1 MKRMKQLLMT
11 MALLM
16 CAVTTNAQTAN
27 VTDRDLI
34 GVWTLEWMQY
44 DGEKKIVCGKETGYA
59 QFKYYGPDGEY
70 ACAEIAMT
78 RDGKVVV
85 MPHEYGTYTFKNGV
99 YSEMGRP
106 AVRPSDMVLTDKT
119 HFRGRWKNRSDSWVK
134 QPNMPEKVVRYIVER
149 CKLKDTPADI
159 QQSIKQNIFK

>member
-1 MKRMKQLLMT
+1 MKRMKQILMT

-16 CAVTTNAQTAN
+16 CAITTNAQTAN
-27 VTDRDLI
+27 VTDRDII
-34 GVWTLEWMQY
+34 GVWTLEWLQY
-44 DGEKKIVCGKETGYA
+44 DGEKKIMGGKTKGYT

-70 ACAEIAMT
+70 ACAEIVLT
-78 RDGKVVV
+78 RKGTVVV

-119 HFRGRWKNRSDSWVK
+119 HFRGRWKNRNDSWVK
-134 QPNMPEKVVRYIVER
+134 HPQMPDKVVRYIVDR
-149 CKLKDTPADI
+149 CKTKETPSDV
-159 QQSIKQNIFK
+159 QQLIKQSMFK

>member
-1 MKRMKQLLMT
+1 MRQIKQTIMT
-11 MALLM
+11 LAALLM
-16 CAVTTNAQTAN
+16 CAMQVNAQTAR
-27 VTDRDLI
+27 VTDKDII
-34 GVWTLEWMQY
+34 GAWTLEWLQY

-106 AVRPSDMVLTDKT
+106 ASELKMTDKT

-134 QPNMPEKVVRYIVER
+134 QSNMPEKVVRYIVDY
-149 CKLKDTPADI
+149 CKLKQTPADI
-159 QQSIKQNIFK
+159 QQSIKQYIFK

>member
-1 MKRMKQLLMT
+1 MRQIKQTIMT
-11 MALLM
+11 LAALLM
-16 CAVTTNAQTAN
+16 CAMQVNAQTAR
-27 VTDRDLI
+27 VTDKDII
-34 GVWTLEWMQY
+34 GAWTLEWLQY
-44 DGEKKIVCGKETGYA
+44 DGEKKIMGGKTTGYT

-99 YSEMGRP
+99 YSEMGRSASP
-106 AVRPSDMVLTDKT
+106 LTLTDKT

-149 CKLKDTPADI
+149 CKLKDTPADV
-159 QQSIKQNIFK
+159 QQLIKQSMFK

>member
-1 MKRMKQLLMT
+1 MKRMKHLLMT

-27 VTDRDLI
+27 VTDRNLI
-34 GVWTLEWMQY
+34 GVWTLEWMQF
-44 DGEKKIVCGKETGYA
+44 DGEKKIVCGKETGYSSLK
-59 QFKYYGPDGEY
+59 FYGTNGEY
-70 ACAEIAMT
+70 ANAEIVLT
-78 RDGKVVV
+78 SDGTVVV

-134 QPNMPEKVVRYIVER
+134 QPNMPEKVVRYIVDY

-159 QQSIKQNIFK
+159 SQSIKQNIFK

>member
-1 MKRMKQLLMT
+1 MRQIKQTIMT
-11 MALLM
+11 LAALLM
-16 CAVTTNAQTAN
+16 CAMQVNAQTAN

-34 GVWTLEWMQY
+34 GVWTLEWMQF
-44 DGEKKIVCGKETGYA
+44 DGEKKIMCGKTTGYS
-59 QFKYYGPDGEY
+59 QFKYYGADGEY

-78 RDGKVVV
+78 SDGKVVV

-99 YSEMGRP
+99 YSEMGRSASP
-106 AVRPSDMVLTDKT
+106 LTLTDKT

-134 QPNMPEKVVRYIVER
+134 QPQMPEKVVRYIVER

>member
-1 MKRMKQLLMT
+1 M
-11 MALLM
+11 
-16 CAVTTNAQTAN
+16 
-27 VTDRDLI
+27 
-34 GVWTLEWMQY
+34 
-44 DGEKKIVCGKETGYA
+44 CGKTTGYT

-70 ACAEIAMT
+70 ACAEIVLI
-78 RDGKVVV
+78 RKGKVVV

-106 AVRPSDMVLTDKT
+106 ASELKMTDKT

-134 QPNMPEKVVRYIVER
+134 QPQMPEKVVRYIVER

-159 QQSIKQNIFK
+159 SQSIKQNIFK

>member
-34 GVWTLEWMQY
+34 GVWTLKWMQY
-44 DGEKKIVCGKETGYA
+44 DGEKKIMCGKTTGYT

-70 ACAEIAMT
+70 AAAGIVLSTE
-78 RDGKVVV
+78 GKIVVI
-85 MPHEYGTYTFKNGV
+85 PQEYGTYSLKNGW
-99 YSEMGRP
+99 YMEMGRP
-106 AVRPSDMVLTDKT
+106 ALKDAVILTDKT
-119 HFRGRWKNRSDSWVK
+119 HYRGRWKNRSDSWVK
-134 QPNMPEKVVRYIVER
+134 QPNIPEKVVRYIVER
-149 CKLKDTPADI
+149 CKTKDTPADVS
-159 QQSIKQNIFK
+159 QSIKQNMFK

>member
-44 DGEKKIVCGKETGYA
+44 DGEKKIMGGKTTGYT

-70 ACAEIAMT
+70 AAAGIVLSTE
-78 RDGKVVV
+78 GKIVVI
-85 MPHEYGTYTFKNGV
+85 PQEYGTYSLKNGW
-99 YSEMGRP
+99 YMEMGRP
-106 AVRPSDMVLTDKT
+106 ALKDAVILTDKT
-119 HFRGRWKNRSDSWVK
+119 HYRGRWKNRSDLWVK
-134 QPNMPEKVVRYIVER
+134 HPQISDKVVRYILER
-149 CKLKDTPADI
+149 CKTKDTPADI
-159 QQSIKQNIFK
+159 QGLIKQDFFK

>member
-1 MKRMKQLLMT
+1 MKQILMT

-44 DGEKKIVCGKETGYA
+44 DGEKKIMCGKTTGYT

-70 ACAEIAMT
+70 AAAGIVLSTE
-78 RDGKVVV
+78 GKIVVI
-85 MPHEYGTYTFKNGV
+85 PQEYGTYSLKNGW
-99 YSEMGRP
+99 YMEMGRP
-106 AVRPSDMVLTDKT
+106 ALKDAVILTDKT
-119 HFRGRWKNRSDSWVK
+119 HYRGRWKNRSGSWVK
-134 QPNMPEKVVRYIVER
+134 QPNIPEKVVRYIVER
-149 CKLKDTPADI
+149 CKTKDTPADVS
-159 QQSIKQNIFK
+159 QSIKQNMFK

>member
-1 MKRMKQLLMT
+1 MT

-16 CAVTTNAQTAN
+16 SAVTTNAQTAN

-34 GVWTLEWMQY
+34 GVWTLEWLQY
-44 DGEKKIVCGKETGYA
+44 VGEKKIMCGKTTGYT

-70 ACAEIAMT
+70 ACAEIVLT
-78 RDGKVVV
+78 RKGTVVV

-119 HFRGRWKNRSDSWVK
+119 HFRGRWKNRNDSWVK
-134 QPNMPEKVVRYIVER
+134 HPQMPDKVVRYIVDR
-149 CKLKDTPADI
+149 CKTKETPSDV
-159 QQSIKQNIFK
+159 QQLIKQSMFK

>member
-1 MKRMKQLLMT
+1 MT

-27 VTDRDLI
+27 VTDRDLV
-34 GVWTLEWMQY
+34 GVWTLEWMQF
-44 DGEKKIVCGKETGYA
+44 DGEKKMMCGKTTGYS

-106 AVRPSDMVLTDKT
+106 ASELKMTDKT

-134 QPNMPEKVVRYIVER
+134 QPQMPEKVVRYIVDY
-149 CKLKDTPADI
+149 CKLKKTPADI
-159 QQSIKQNIFK
+159 SQSIKQNIFK